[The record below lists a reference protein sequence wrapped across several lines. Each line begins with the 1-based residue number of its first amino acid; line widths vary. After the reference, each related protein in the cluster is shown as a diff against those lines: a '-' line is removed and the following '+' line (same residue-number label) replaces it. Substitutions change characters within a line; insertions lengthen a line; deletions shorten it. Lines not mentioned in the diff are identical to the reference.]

1 MYYAIEIV
9 FFSFYIKYI
18 TNPTTSVKKEV
29 THKDEVT
36 ILLKTV
42 DSLVRMEVS
51 WSVIFNPSVAR
62 SGTEVCQV

>member
-1 MYYAIEIV
+1 MLLRL
-9 FFSFYIKYI
+9 FLFSFYIEYI
-18 TNPTTSVKKEV
+18 TNLATSVKKEV
-29 THKDEVT
+29 THEDEVT